1 VPPAGASHKDD
12 VLEQRTMSAYVEAR
26 EFTLRLEVRCSFPED
41 YEGDQDGYA
50 WSEELRAIAAD
61 VVSAAA
67 AAAARRPGWSVRG
80 GNRGRSSE
88 DEVTL
93 VLEKSC

>member
-1 VPPAGASHKDD
+1 MKMP
-12 VLEQRTMSAYVEAR
+12 MSTYVEER
-26 EFTLRLEVRCSFPED
+26 EFNLRF
-41 YEGDQDGYA
+41 
-50 WSEELRAIAAD
+50 ELRAAFAEDYQGEDDGYEWTKEFPEMAEEIVQA
-61 VVSAAA
+61 VKTIV
-67 AAAARRPGWSVRG
+67 ARHPGWSVRG

>member
-1 VPPAGASHKDD
+1 MKKP
-12 VLEQRTMSAYVEAR
+12 MSAYVEER
-26 EFTLRLEVRCSFPED
+26 EFTLRF
-41 YEGDQDGYA
+41 
-50 WSEELRAIAAD
+50 ELRAEFAEDYQGEADGYEWTKEFPEIAAEM
-61 VVSAAA
+61 VSAVRGVI
-67 AAAARRPGWSVRG
+67 ARHPGWAVRG

>member
-1 VPPAGASHKDD
+1 
-12 VLEQRTMSAYVEAR
+12 MSVAYVEER
-26 EFTLRLEVRCSFPED
+26 EFTLRFELRAEFPED
-41 YEGDQDGYA
+41 YQGEADGYEWA
-50 WSEELRAIAAD
+50 KEFPGIAAEI
-61 VVSAAA
+61 VSAAA
-67 AAAARRPGWSVRG
+67 AVIARHQGWKVRG

>member
-1 VPPAGASHKDD
+1 MTPA
-12 VLEQRTMSAYVEAR
+12 MSAYVEER
-26 EFTLRLEVRCSFPED
+26 EFNLRFVLRASFGDD
-41 YEGDQDGYA
+41 YDGEEDGYA
-50 WSEELRAIAAD
+50 WAAELPGIAAEI
-61 VVSAAA
+61 VAAA
-67 AAAARRPGWSVRG
+67 AAVVSRHPGWSVRG